1 MTNLSGAN
9 LNRREATGP
18 KGEGRDSPS
27 NFPRYPE
34 YKDSGVEWLGEVPAH
49 WEVKRLRYVAE
60 LNPSKTE
67 VRTLPVE
74 RSVSFIPMEAVGE
87 DGSLSL
93 VQTRP
98 IGEVLA
104 GYTYVREGDV
114 TIAKITPCFENG
126 KGAVM
131 RGLENRVGFG
141 TTELIV
147 LRPKASWTTSEYLY
161 RVVSSEPFR
170 VLGESS
176 MYGAG
181 GQKRV
186 PDDFVRNFTIAWPPY
201 KEQIEIQA
209 FLDHETARIDA
220 LVKEQQR
227 LIALLKEKRQAVISH
242 AVTKGLNPDVPM
254 KDSGVEWL
262 GEVPEHWGVRGLT
275 KLIGPVV
282 DYRGRTPTKV
292 DDGVFLVTARNI
304 RNGRIDYE
312 ISKEYVTSESV
323 KSLLQR
329 GMPEIGD
336 LLFTMEAPLG
346 QVALIDRTDI
356 ALAQRI
362 VKFRAVKGLMINTY
376 LMYWLMSTGCQS
388 RMETLA
394 TGSTAL
400 GIKASKLGMIECP
413 VPPVTEQI
421 EIVNLIERES
431 SKHDILL
438 AEAQTNI
445 DLLRERRSA
454 LISAAVTG
462 KIDVRGWQPPA
473 SSAGA
478 TGEATQVEAE

>member
-18 KGEGRDSPS
+18 KCEGRGSPS

-34 YKDSGVEWLGEVPAH
+34 YKDSGVEWLGEVPGH
-49 WEVKRLRYVAE
+49 WEIIKVAHGFS
-60 LNPSKTE
+60 NIGSGTTPPSNEQKWY
-67 VRTLPVE
+67 
-74 RSVSFIPMEAVGE
+74 E
-87 DGSLSL
+87 DGSI
-93 VQTRP
+93 P
-98 IGEVLA
+98 WI
-104 GYTYVREGDV
+104 
-114 TIAKITPCFENG
+114 
-126 KGAVM
+126 
-131 RGLENRVGFG
+131 
-141 TTELIV
+141 
-147 LRPKASWTTSEYLY
+147 TTSEL
-161 RVVSSEPFR
+161 RENLIFETKKTLTDEALSVFTSLQVHPPGS
-170 VLGESS
+170 LAIA
-176 MYGAG
+176 MYGATIGRLGIFGVSATTNQACCVLSGSKSISPRFAFYWLLAFKDTIISLYATGG
-181 GQKRV
+181 GQ
-186 PDDFVRNFTIAWPPY
+186 PNINQETIANLRLLAPSLAD
-201 KEQIEIQA
+201 QA
-209 FLDHETARIDA
+209 VITSFLNHETARIDA
-220 LVKEQQR
+220 LVEEQQR

-242 AVTKGLNPDVPM
+242 AVTKGLDSDVPM
-254 KDSGVEWL
+254 KDSRLEWL

-292 DDGVFLVTARNI
+292 DDGVFLITARNI

-312 ISKEYVTSESV
+312 ISKEYVTPESV
-323 KSLLQR
+323 KSLLER
-329 GMPEIGD
+329 GKPAIGD

-376 LMYWLMSTGCQS
+376 LMYWLMSTGCQA

-421 EIVNLIERES
+421 EIVNLIEREN

-478 TGEATQVEAE
+478 TGEATQVEAV

>member
-1 MTNLSGAN
+1 MTNLTGSN

-27 NFPRYPE
+27 KFPQYPE

-60 LNPSKTE
+60 LNPSKSE
-67 VRTLPVE
+67 VRSLPAE
-74 RSVSFIPMEAVGE
+74 SSVSFIPMEAVGE

-93 VQTRP
+93 DQTRP

-104 GYTYVREGDV
+104 GYTFVREGDV

-147 LRPKASWTTSEYLY
+147 MRPKARLTTSNYLY

-186 PDDFVRNFTIAWPPY
+186 PDDFVRNFSIAWPPY
-201 KEQIEIQA
+201 KEQEEIQA

-220 LVKEQQR
+220 LVEQQQR
-227 LIALLKEKRQAVISH
+227 LIKLLKEKRQAVLSH
-242 AVTKGLNPDVPM
+242 AVTKGLDPEVPM

-262 GEVPEHWGVRGLT
+262 GEVPAHWVRKRLKNVTPFITVGIVVNPSNYLAEEGLPF
-275 KLIGPVV
+275 IYGGEVREGYIVV
-282 DYRGRTPTKV
+282 DKARKISLEDSRRNRKTMLEAGDVVTMRVGYPG
-292 DDGVFLVTARNI
+292 VTAVVPPECEGGNCASVMLIKKGDYDSRWLCSAMNSRLIRHQVEIVQYGAAQKQFNI
-304 RNGRIDYE
+304 ADAMEFWLFQPPVGEQVSIADYIDH
-312 ISKEYVTSESV
+312 ESCIFD
-323 KSLLQR
+323 Q
-329 GMPEIGD
+329 
-336 LLFTMEAPLG
+336 
-346 QVALIDRTDI
+346 LIDEANR
-356 ALAQRI
+356 
-362 VKFRAVKGLMINTY
+362 N
-376 LMYWLMSTGCQS
+376 
-388 RMETLA
+388 ME
-394 TGSTAL
+394 
-400 GIKASKLGMIECP
+400 
-413 VPPVTEQI
+413 
-421 EIVNLIERES
+421 
-431 SKHDILL
+431 LL
-438 AEAQTNI
+438 K
-445 DLLRERRSA
+445 ERRSA

-462 KIDVRGWQPPA
+462 KIDVSGWQPPA
-473 SSAGA
+473 GSTASI
-478 TGEATQVEAE
+478 EAAQTEAV